1 MMQFLLGLAI
11 LLAVTVVPVMIA
23 ARVVGARK
31 TGFGSAVFAL
41 FLQLILG
48 GGLLQLGPGPTVA
61 LIAVVIGGALIYAF
75 ALETTILRGFIVSLL
90 VGLITAGIALLIG
103 GSLLTGS
110 AVMGTP

>member
-1 MMQFLLGLAI
+1 MMQLLLGFAI
-11 LLAVTVVPVMIA
+11 LLAVTVIPVMIA
-23 ARVVGARK
+23 ARLVGARK

-61 LIAVVIGGALIYAF
+61 LIAVIVGGALIYAF
-75 ALETTILRGFIVSLL
+75 ALDTTVVRGFIVSLL

-110 AVMGTP
+110 AVIGSG